1 MAVDLLSTAAPPILY
16 WQPGDESARKVAIF
30 YHDLQHRTIRKA
42 ATLLGISLGAGQL
55 TGELTRDWYAR
66 HMLIHKALKGIL
78 PESQRQTIG
87 ELSDTRGEDDPNFC
101 DWQHRHAL
109 IHARLDTAFGIV

>member
-1 MAVDLLSTAAPPILY
+1 MAANLLYTAAPPVLY
-16 WQPGDESARKVAIF
+16 WEPGDESARKSAIF
-30 YHDLQHRTIRKA
+30 YHDVQHRALRKA

-55 TGELTRDWYAR
+55 SGDLDRDWYAR
-66 HMLIHKALKGIL
+66 HMLIHKALKGVL

-87 ELSDTRGEDDPNFC
+87 ELSDTRGEEDHNFS

-109 IHARLDTAFGIV
+109 IHARLDTAFRIV